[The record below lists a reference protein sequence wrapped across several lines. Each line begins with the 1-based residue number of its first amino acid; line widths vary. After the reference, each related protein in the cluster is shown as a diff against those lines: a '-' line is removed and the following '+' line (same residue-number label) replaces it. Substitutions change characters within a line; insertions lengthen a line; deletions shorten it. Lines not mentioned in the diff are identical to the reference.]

1 VIVMTIK
8 EMRQQLG
15 DTQHEFSERY
25 QIPFRTIQNWE
36 SGSRTPPE
44 YVVALLEKCVRADKI
59 NRRTVKLPKHDPN
72 KLELPKRS
80 DYVGAKAWLRAIADV
95 LGKDVVFAL
104 DEALMCEGSFL
115 GRTDEF
121 LVWVYGNDSL
131 TSYNGVAV
139 LGNEINP
146 HDIVEV
152 DGLRYT
158 TFNRTLEDAIANES
172 LLDMQGITEALSNY
186 YFAHGESFDGLTLAP
201 EYQEAF
207 ARLAEDAVNYY
218 AA

>member
-1 VIVMTIK
+1 MEMTIK

-44 YVVALLEKCVRADKI
+44 YVVALLENRVCADKI
-59 NRRTVKLPKHDPN
+59 NRRTAKLPKRDPN

-80 DYVGAKAWLRAIADV
+80 DFIGAKSWLRAVTAV
-95 LGKDVVFAL
+95 LGKDTVFAL
-104 DEALMCEGSFL
+104 DEALMCYGRFL

-121 LVWVYGNDSL
+121 IVWVYGDDSL
-131 TSYNGVAV
+131 TRYNGVTV

-146 HDIVEV
+146 HDVVEAG
-152 DGLRYT
+152 GLRYT

-186 YFAHGESFDGLTLAP
+186 YFAHNESFEGLTLAP

-207 ARLAEDAVNYY
+207 ARIAEDAVNYY

>member
-1 VIVMTIK
+1 MIMTIK

-36 SGSRTPPE
+36 SGLRTPPE
-44 YVVALLEKCVRADKI
+44 YVIALLEERVRVDKI
-59 NRRTVKLPKHDPN
+59 NRRTVKLPKYDPN
-72 KLELPKRS
+72 KLELPRRG
-80 DYVGAKAWLRAIADV
+80 DFVGAKSWLRAVAAV
-95 LGKDVVFAL
+95 LGKNVVFAL

-115 GRTDEF
+115 GHSDEF
-121 LVWVYGNDSL
+121 LVWVYGDDPL
-131 TSYNGVAV
+131 TRYNGVAV

-146 HDIVEV
+146 HDVVEAG
-152 DGLRYT
+152 GLRYT

-186 YFAHGESFDGLTLAP
+186 YFAHGESFDDLTLAP

-207 ARLAEDAVNYY
+207 AQLAEDAVNYY